1 MNRVTAIRAIK
12 NSNNNAKCQSQMTY
26 AEVTKKNRIL
36 VNCCSEKLT
45 NVLNDYLKK

>member
-26 AEVTKKNRIL
+26 AEVTKKP
-36 VNCCSEKLT
+36 EFWLT
-45 NVLNDYLKK
+45 VALRNLQMF